1 MLQNASSTSPSFSNS
16 ENIFSFKLIVV
27 QATSFCNLDCD
38 YCYLPN
44 RDRKE
49 RISLDIVKSIFTKI
63 FTSSFFRNDISISW
77 HSGEPLAVPLSLYES
92 IFTLIHQLS
101 ESYNIQGYKIH
112 HTLQTN
118 AILINQEW
126 CDFFIKHKVAVG
138 VSIDGPAFI
147 HNQHRKTRTGIGSH
161 AATLRGIHL
170 LQQNQIP
177 FKVITVLTQDSLNYP
192 DEMFQFFL
200 EHQIFHVGF
209 NIEEVEGVHTT
220 SSLQQAGTTERFRR
234 FLQRWWELSQINSGP
249 EINLRE
255 FEKVSN
261 LIHNDKRISHNAQT
275 TPFDIVSIDTKGNFS
290 TFSPEL
296 LSMPSS
302 EYGDF
307 ILGNL
312 KYDTFESVCSTE
324 KFQKLYSSILTGV
337 DRCRQS
343 CEYFGFCGG
352 GAPSNKYYEN
362 GSFQSTET
370 MNCRLH
376 QQAVV
381 DTLLNNL
388 EVLLGI
394 Q

>member
-1 MLQNASSTSPSFSNS
+1 MHQIGPSTHSSVPIS
-16 ENIFSFKLIVV
+16 ENISSFKLIVI

-38 YCYLPN
+38 YCYLP
-44 RDRKE
+44 DRSQKE
-49 RISLDIVKSIFTKI
+49 KISTDVVEAIFTKI
-63 FTSSFFRNDISISW
+63 FTSRFFRDDISVSW
-77 HSGEPLAVPLSLYES
+77 HAGEPLAIPRSLYES
-92 IFTLIHQLS
+92 IFTIINRLS
-101 ESYNIQGYKIH
+101 ESYNTQDYKIR

-118 AILINQEW
+118 ATLINQKW
-126 CDFFIKHKVAVG
+126 CDFFIKHKISVG

-147 HNQHRKTRTGIGSH
+147 HDRHRKTRAGTGSH
-161 AATLRGIHL
+161 AETLRGIRL

-177 FKVITVLTQDSLNYP
+177 FKVITVLTQDSLDYP
-192 DEMFQFFL
+192 DEIFQFFL

-209 NIEEVEGVHTT
+209 NVEEVEGIHAT
-220 SSLQQAGTTERFRR
+220 SSLQKEGTTERFRR
-234 FLQRWWELSQINSGP
+234 FLQRWWELSQIFNGP
-249 EINLRE
+249 EIKLRE
-255 FEKVSN
+255 FEKVGD
-261 LIHNDKRISHNAQT
+261 LIYTDRRISHNSQT
-275 TPFDIVSIDTKGNFS
+275 TPFDIVSIDTEGNFS

-296 LSMPSS
+296 LSMSS
-302 EYGDF
+302 SDYGDF
-307 ILGNL
+307 TLGNL
-312 KYDTFESVCSTE
+312 RCDTFESVCNTE

-362 GSFQSTET
+362 GSFESTET

-381 DTLLNNL
+381 DTLLTNL
-388 EVLLGI
+388 EALLGM